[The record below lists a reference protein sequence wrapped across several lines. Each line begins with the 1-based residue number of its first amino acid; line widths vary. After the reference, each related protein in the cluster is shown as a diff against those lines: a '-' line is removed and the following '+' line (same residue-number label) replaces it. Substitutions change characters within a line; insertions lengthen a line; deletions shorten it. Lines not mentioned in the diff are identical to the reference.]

1 MNQWTRGG
9 IWAASLMTAFTLWAQ
24 PPALKEMEDCFVKLH
39 EDVGPCVVN
48 IERRG
53 SSEEA
58 VSQMEEIYRFFGQP
72 APEGQRM
79 PQMPVPRSL
88 GTGSGFIYDKQGHIV
103 TNNHVV
109 EGAETITV
117 RLWNGKEYEA
127 RVVGSDPESDLA
139 VVKIEAQE
147 DLPVALLG
155 DSDALKVGQFAIAI
169 GSARGLEGSVSFGH
183 VSALGRENLPDLRV
197 QGLTFQNLIQTDAAI
212 NMGNSGGPLCNLN
225 GEVIGINVALVLG
238 ANRIGFS
245 IPINTAKRAVPE
257 LISQGRVARGYLGVA
272 IDDAKEFA
280 ESVGLPDESGAFV
293 KRVQEDTPAARA
305 GMEVYDVIRKVN
317 DAEIDSAQDLVNTI
331 ASFPPE
337 TVVKLEVWRNGA
349 AIPLDVKLDVRNLVA
364 AARESSHEALGMRL
378 EELSPDLLQ
387 RLDLP
392 PDTKGVVI
400 SAVKPGSPAEE
411 ARLMPGDV
419 ILELDRKAVEDLE
432 ACMGVIAE
440 SAQPGKHLLIK
451 FLRGSED
458 ADVTVIRIPNP

>member
-1 MNQWTRGG
+1 MR
-9 IWAASLMTAFTLWAQ
+9 
-24 PPALKEMEDCFVKLH
+24 
-39 EDVGPCVVN
+39 
-48 IERRG
+48 
-53 SSEEA
+53 
-58 VSQMEEIYRFFGQP
+58 
-72 APEGQRM
+72 
-79 PQMPVPRSL
+79 QMPVPRSL

-103 TNNHVV
+103 TNNHVI

-117 RLWNGKEYEA
+117 RLWNHKEYEA

-139 VVKIEAQE
+139 VIKIEAQE

-317 DAEIDSAQDLVNTI
+317 DAEIDGAQDLVNTI

-364 AARESSHEALGMRL
+364 AARETSHEALGMRI
-378 EELSPDLLQ
+378 EELTPDLLQ
-387 RLDLP
+387 RLDLS

-400 SAVKPGSPAEE
+400 SGVKPGSPAEE

-419 ILELDRKAVEDLE
+419 ILELDRKAVKDLA

-440 SAQPGKHLLIK
+440 TAQPGKHLLVK
-451 FLRGSED
+451 FLRGSEES
-458 ADVTVIRIPNP
+458 DVTVIRIPNL

>member
-1 MNQWTRGG
+1 
-9 IWAASLMTAFTLWAQ
+9 
-24 PPALKEMEDCFVKLH
+24 
-39 EDVGPCVVN
+39 VN

-53 SSEEA
+53 SSEDA

-79 PQMPVPRSL
+79 RQMPVPRSL

-103 TNNHVV
+103 TNNHVI

-117 RLWNGKEYEA
+117 RLWNHKEYEA

-139 VVKIEAQE
+139 VIKIEAQE

-317 DAEIDSAQDLVNTI
+317 DAEIDGAQDLVNTI

-364 AARESSHEALGMRL
+364 AARETSHEALGMRI
-378 EELSPDLLQ
+378 EELTPDLLQ
-387 RLDLP
+387 RLDLS

-400 SAVKPGSPAEE
+400 SGVKPGSPAEE

-419 ILELDRKAVEDLE
+419 ILELDRKAVKDLA

-440 SAQPGKHLLIK
+440 TAQPGKHLLVK
-451 FLRGSED
+451 FLRGSEES
-458 ADVTVIRIPNP
+458 DVTVIRIPNL